1 MQRAF
6 FLIIASITDKL
17 SMAKILITS
26 LTELS
31 FGTLIAQFTSSE
43 INIRSRYFQEQ
54 IWITI
59 AAERNRAAK
68 LTMRC
73 RTIA

>member
-1 MQRAF
+1 
-6 FLIIASITDKL
+6 
-17 SMAKILITS
+17 MAKILITS